1 MRRFRYLSFRLLLL
15 VMLLLLAVVGLLYA
29 CFWGIV
35 RGTFPV
41 PLLLACVAGI
51 IACLLAGVFWVYRP
65 YRKTT
70 HLLELFAGG
79 YTLQGLNQL
88 RHPYNETVERMI
100 RRLMDY
106 MRAPESINATRR
118 QTQYLALQNQ
128 INPHF
133 LYNTLECIRS
143 EALAAEVN
151 SVADMC
157 EALAT
162 FFRYTISN
170 LDTIATIEEELNN
183 VKNYFFIQ
191 QYRFGQRIAMSVEYD
206 PADEAQ
212 ILRHPIPR
220 LTLQPI
226 TENAILHGVEMTIG
240 ESLIR
245 IRIVLTE
252 ERLILTVSDN
262 GVGIESDVLER
273 LNHQLH
279 AQTPSETANGGIAL
293 SNVNNRIKLL
303 FGEEYGLTLYS
314 TVGIGT
320 DVEITLPHHSI
331 EDTLIR

>member
-1 MRRFRYLSFRLLLL
+1 MALLLL
-15 VMLLLLAVVGLLYA
+15 DVAGLLN
-29 CFWGIV
+29 
-35 RGTFPV
+35 
-41 PLLLACVAGI
+41 
-51 IACLLAGVFWVYRP
+51 ACLWCYVHGTLPMTLFLVCSAGLVLCALAGVFWVYRP

-88 RHPYNETVERMI
+88 QHPYNGTVERMI

-143 EALAAEVN
+143 EALSAEVG

-191 QYRFGQRIAMSVEYD
+191 QYRFGQRIKMSVEYE
-206 PADEAQ
+206 PEDEAQ

-226 TENAILHGVEMTIG
+226 TENAILHGVEKTIG
-240 ESLIR
+240 ESLIQ

-252 ERLILTVSDN
+252 ERLVLTVSDN
-262 GVGIESDVLER
+262 GVGIEPEELEK
-273 LNHQLH
+273 LNH
-279 AQTPSETANGGIAL
+279 
-293 SNVNNRIKLL
+293 
-303 FGEEYGLTLYS
+303 
-314 TVGIGT
+314 
-320 DVEITLPHHSI
+320 
-331 EDTLIR
+331 